1 MLMSSIPDRARS
13 RNENSSPSSRER
25 DLGAELAGG
34 IWPEDARRAACT
46 LSGEDQDG
54 AINIEL
60 LRECAGLRYKAT
72 VGYFPD
78 GTLGEIFLSNT
89 KPSSQ
94 SDVNARDAA
103 VAASLTLQ
111 FGCPLET
118 LRHALLRDPRGNASS
133 PLGQALDQLG
143 DKP

>member
-1 MLMSSIPDRARS
+1 MVQTRNPGKGGGFRWLCHAASS
-13 RNENSSPSSRER
+13 
-25 DLGAELAGG
+25 
-34 IWPEDARRAACT
+34 
-46 LSGEDQDG
+46 SG
-54 AINIEL
+54 
-60 LRECAGLRYKAT
+60 CAGLRYKAT

-118 LRHALLRDPRGNASS
+118 LRHVLLRDPRGNASS